1 MTVSVSEA
9 TMSANA
15 ATLLDVRGLACRFG
29 GLQAIADLDF
39 TVRAGEIK
47 AVIGP
52 NGAGKTTLFNMIS
65 GVTAPTAG
73 QILLSG
79 EPIDLLPPFQRARR
93 GLSRTFQ
100 NLQIFKDMTVLENVM
115 VGCHTRSQCATAQAI
130 LRTSR
135 LRVEEQ
141 AIRGRSQA
149 LLAKLGLS
157 ERAHEPAAA
166 LSFGESKLLE
176 IARALAAA
184 PRLLLLDEPAA
195 GLSHEA
201 ALRVG
206 ALIRELNRD
215 GLTIV
220 LVEHNM
226 GLVMQIS
233 HSILVLD
240 HGRKI
245 AEGLP
250 AAVRNDPAVLAAYLG
265 EDDDA

>member
-1 MTVSVSEA
+1 VSEP
-9 TMSANA
+9 A
-15 ATLLDVRGLACRFG
+15 ASLLDVRGLACRFG
-29 GLQAIADLDF
+29 GLQ
-39 TVRAGEIK
+39 EIK

-65 GVTAPTAG
+65 GVTAPYAG
-73 QILLSG
+73 RILLSG
-79 EPIDLLPPFQRARR
+79 DAIDRLPAFQRARL
-93 GLSRTFQ
+93 GISRTFQ

-115 VGCHTRSQCATAQAI
+115 VGGHTRSQSGTVQAL

-135 LRVEEQ
+135 SLLEERG
-141 AIRGRSQA
+141 IRGRSLE
-149 LLAKLGLS
+149 LLARLGLS
-157 ERAHEPAAA
+157 GRAGEPAAS

-195 GLSHEA
+195 GVSQAA

-206 ALIRELNRD
+206 ELIRELNRD
-215 GLTIV
+215 GLTV
-220 LVEHNM
+220 LLVEHNM
-226 GLVMQIS
+226 GLVMDIS

-245 AEGLP
+245 AEGP
-250 AAVRNDPAVLAAYLG
+250 PTAVRNDPAVLAAYLG
-265 EDDDA
+265 EDEDA

>member
-1 MTVSVSEA
+1 
-9 TMSANA
+9 MSDT
-15 ATLLDVRGLACRFG
+15 ATLLDVRGLGCRFG

-39 TVRAGEIK
+39 AVREGEIK
-47 AVIGP
+47 AIIGP

-65 GVTAPTAG
+65 GVIPPSAG

-79 EPIDLLPPFQRARR
+79 ERIDRLPSFQRARL

-115 VGCHTRSQCATAQAI
+115 VGCHTQSHCGTVQAI

-135 LRVEEQ
+135 SLSEER
-141 AIRGRSQA
+141 AIRDRSLE
-149 LLAKLGLS
+149 LLARLGLS
-157 ERAHEPAAA
+157 ERADEPASS

-195 GLSHEA
+195 GVSHNA
-201 ALRVG
+201 AVRVG
-206 ALIRELNRD
+206 ELIRELNSD
-215 GLTIV
+215 GLTV
-220 LVEHNM
+220 LLVEHNM
-226 GLVMQIS
+226 GLVMDIS

-240 HGRKI
+240 HGRMI
-245 AEGLP
+245 GEGPP

-265 EDDDA
+265 EDEDA

>member
-1 MTVSVSEA
+1 
-9 TMSANA
+9 MSDTA
-15 ATLLDVRGLACRFG
+15 ATLLDVHALGCRFG

-39 TVRAGEIK
+39 SVREGEIK
-47 AVIGP
+47 AIIGP

-65 GVTAPTAG
+65 GVIAPSTG

-79 EPIDLLPPFQRARR
+79 ERVDALPAFQRARR

-115 VGCHTRSQCATAQAI
+115 VGCHTGSHSGSLRAI
-130 LRTSR
+130 LRAPSAR
-135 LRVEEQ
+135 AEE
-141 AIRGRSQA
+141 AEIRDRSVA
-149 LLAKLGLS
+149 LLARLGLS
-157 ERAHEPAAA
+157 DRADEPAAS

-195 GLSHEA
+195 GVSHEA

-206 ALIRELNRD
+206 ELIRALNRD
-215 GLTIV
+215 GLTV
-220 LVEHNM
+220 LLVEHNM

-245 AEGLP
+245 AEGPP

-265 EDDDA
+265 EDEDA

>member
-1 MTVSVSEA
+1 
-9 TMSANA
+9 MSDRA

-39 TVRAGEIK
+39 TVRQGEIK
-47 AVIGP
+47 AIIGP

-65 GVTAPTAG
+65 GVIAPSAG
-73 QILLSG
+73 QIVLSG
-79 EPIDLLPPFQRARR
+79 ESIDRLPSFQRARL

-115 VGCHTRSQCATAQAI
+115 VGCHTRSHCGTVQAI
-130 LRTSR
+130 LRTPRS
-135 LRVEEQ
+135 LSEER
-141 AIRGRSQA
+141 AIRGRSLE
-149 LLAKLGLS
+149 LLAKLGLF
-157 ERAHEPAAA
+157 ERADEPAAS

-184 PRLLLLDEPAA
+184 PSLLLLDEPAA
-195 GLSHEA
+195 GVSHNA

-206 ALIRELNRD
+206 ELIRELNRD
-215 GLTIV
+215 GLTV
-220 LVEHNM
+220 LLVEHNM
-226 GLVMQIS
+226 GLVMDIS
-233 HSILVLD
+233 HSIVVLD

-245 AEGLP
+245 AEGPP

-265 EDDDA
+265 EDEDA

>member
-1 MTVSVSEA
+1 MNA
-9 TMSANA
+9 SAA
-15 ATLLDVRGLACRFG
+15 ILLDVRGLACRFG

-39 TVRAGEIK
+39 TVREGEIK

-65 GVTAPTAG
+65 GAIAPSAG
-73 QILLSG
+73 EILLSG
-79 EPIDLLPPFQRARR
+79 ERVDRLPAFQRARR

-100 NLQIFKDMTVLENVM
+100 NLQIFNDMTVLENVM
-115 VGCHTRSQCATAQAI
+115 VGCHTRSHCGTAQAI
-130 LRTSR
+130 LRTSGSR
-135 LRVEEQ
+135 SEEE
-141 AIRGRSQA
+141 AIRRRSQA
-149 LLAKLGLS
+149 LLTKLGLS
-157 ERAHEPAAA
+157 ERAHEPAAT
-166 LSFGESKLLE
+166 LSFGESKLLD

-195 GLSHEA
+195 GLSHDA

-215 GLTIV
+215 GLAVV

-226 GLVMQIS
+226 GLVMEIS
-233 HSILVLD
+233 HSVLVLD

-245 AEGLP
+245 AEGSP
-250 AAVRNDPAVLAAYLG
+250 AAVRNDRAVLTAYLG

>member
-1 MTVSVSEA
+1 MNET
-9 TMSANA
+9 

-39 TVRAGEIK
+39 AVREGEIK
-47 AVIGP
+47 AIIGP

-65 GVTAPTAG
+65 GVIAPSTG
-73 QILLSG
+73 QIMLSG
-79 EPIDLLPPFQRARR
+79 EPIDRLPSFQRARL

-100 NLQIFKDMTVLENVM
+100 NLQIFKDMTVLESVM
-115 VGCHTRSQCATAQAI
+115 VGRHARSHCGTLQAL

-135 LRVEEQ
+135 SLSEEDE
-141 AIRGRSQA
+141 IRDRSIE
-149 LLAKLGLS
+149 LLARLGLS
-157 ERAHEPAAA
+157 ERANEPAAS

-195 GLSHEA
+195 GVSHDA
-201 ALRVG
+201 ALHVG
-206 ALIRELNRD
+206 ELIRELNRG
-215 GLTIV
+215 GLTV
-220 LVEHNM
+220 LLVEHNM
-226 GLVMQIS
+226 GLVMDIS

-245 AEGLP
+245 AEGPP
-250 AAVRNDPAVLAAYLG
+250 AAVRNDAAVLAAYLG

>member
-1 MTVSVSEA
+1 
-9 TMSANA
+9 MSDTA
-15 ATLLDVRGLACRFG
+15 AALLDVRGLACRFG
-29 GLQAIADLDF
+29 GLQAIAELDF
-39 TVRAGEIK
+39 SVREGEIK
-47 AVIGP
+47 AIIGP

-65 GVTAPTAG
+65 GVIAPSAG

-79 EPIDLLPPFQRARR
+79 ERVDTAPAFRRARL

-115 VGCHTRSQCATAQAI
+115 VGCHTRSHCGTVRALFRSPRARA
-130 LRTSR
+130 
-135 LRVEEQ
+135 EE
-141 AIRGRSQA
+141 AGIRERSA
-149 LLAKLGLS
+149 ELLARLGLFQ
-157 ERAHEPAAA
+157 RADEPAAS

-176 IARALAAA
+176 IARALAAS

-195 GLSHEA
+195 GISHDA

-206 ALIRELNRD
+206 ELIRALNRD
-215 GLTIV
+215 GLTV
-220 LVEHNM
+220 LLVEHNM
-226 GLVMQIS
+226 GLVMDIS

-245 AEGLP
+245 AEGPP

>member
-1 MTVSVSEA
+1 MSETA
-9 TMSANA
+9 P
-15 ATLLDVRGLACRFG
+15 TLLDVRGLACRFG
-29 GLQAIADLDF
+29 GLQAVADLDF
-39 TVRAGEIK
+39 LVREGEIK
-47 AVIGP
+47 AIIGP

-65 GVTAPTAG
+65 GVIAPSAG

-79 EPIDLLPPFQRARR
+79 EPIDRLPSFRRARL

-100 NLQIFKDMTVLENVM
+100 NLQIFKDMTVLENIM
-115 VGCHTRSQCATAQAI
+115 VGRHTQSHCGTVQAI

-135 LRVEEQ
+135 SRSEER
-141 AIRGRSQA
+141 AIRDRASE
-149 LLAKLGLS
+149 LLARLGLS
-157 ERAHEPAAA
+157 ERADESAAS

-195 GLSHEA
+195 GVSHAA

-206 ALIRELNRD
+206 ELIRDLNRD
-215 GLTIV
+215 GLTV
-220 LVEHNM
+220 LLVEHNM
-226 GLVMQIS
+226 GLVMEIS
-233 HSILVLD
+233 HGIVVLD

-245 AEGLP
+245 AEGPP

-265 EDDDA
+265 EDEDA

>member
-1 MTVSVSEA
+1 
-9 TMSANA
+9 MSDTA
-15 ATLLDVRGLACRFG
+15 AALLDVRGLACRFG
-29 GLQAIADLDF
+29 GLQAIAELDF
-39 TVRAGEIK
+39 SVREGEIK
-47 AVIGP
+47 AIIGP

-65 GVTAPTAG
+65 GVIAPSAG

-79 EPIDLLPPFQRARR
+79 ERVDTAPAFRRARL

-115 VGCHTRSQCATAQAI
+115 VGCHTRSHCGTVRALFRSPRARA
-130 LRTSR
+130 
-135 LRVEEQ
+135 EE
-141 AIRGRSQA
+141 AGIRERSA
-149 LLAKLGLS
+149 ELLARLGLFQ
-157 ERAHEPAAA
+157 RADEPAAS

-176 IARALAAA
+176 IARALAAS

-195 GLSHEA
+195 GISHDA

-206 ALIRELNRD
+206 ELIRALNRD
-215 GLTIV
+215 GLTV
-220 LVEHNM
+220 LLVEHNM
-226 GLVMQIS
+226 GLVMDIS

-245 AEGLP
+245 AEGSP
-250 AAVRNDPAVLAAYLG
+250 GAVRNDPAVLAAYLG

>member
-1 MTVSVSEA
+1 
-9 TMSANA
+9 MSDTA
-15 ATLLDVRGLACRFG
+15 AALLDVRGLACRFG
-29 GLQAIADLDF
+29 GLQAIAELDF
-39 TVRAGEIK
+39 SVREGEIK
-47 AVIGP
+47 AIIGP

-65 GVTAPTAG
+65 GVIAPSAG

-79 EPIDLLPPFQRARR
+79 ERVDTAPAFRRARL

-115 VGCHTRSQCATAQAI
+115 VGCHTRSHCGTMQAI
-130 LRTSR
+130 LRSPRART
-135 LRVEEQ
+135 EE
-141 AIRGRSQA
+141 AGIRERSA
-149 LLAKLGLS
+149 ELLARLGLS
-157 ERAHEPAAA
+157 DRADEPAAS
-166 LSFGESKLLE
+166 LSFGDSKLLE
-176 IARALAAA
+176 IARALAAS

-195 GLSHEA
+195 GVSHDA

-206 ALIRELNRD
+206 ALIRTLNRD
-215 GLTIV
+215 GLTV
-220 LVEHNM
+220 LLVEHNM
-226 GLVMQIS
+226 GLVMDIS

-245 AEGLP
+245 AEGPP

>member
-1 MTVSVSEA
+1 MSE
-9 TMSANA
+9 TA

-29 GLQAIADLDF
+29 GLQAITDLDF
-39 TVRAGEIK
+39 LVREGEIK
-47 AVIGP
+47 AIIGP

-65 GVTAPTAG
+65 GVIPPSAG
-73 QILLSG
+73 QVLLSG
-79 EPIDLLPPFQRARR
+79 EPIDRLPPFRRARL

-115 VGCHTRSQCATAQAI
+115 VGRHTQSHCGTVQAI
-130 LRTSR
+130 LRTSHSR
-135 LRVEEQ
+135 SEER
-141 AIRGRSQA
+141 AIRDRASDLLGR
-149 LLAKLGLS
+149 LGLS
-157 ERAHEPAAA
+157 GRADEPAAS

-195 GLSHEA
+195 GVSHAA

-206 ALIRELNRD
+206 ELIRDLNRD
-215 GLTIV
+215 GLTV
-220 LVEHNM
+220 LLVEHNM
-226 GLVMQIS
+226 GLVMDIS

-245 AEGLP
+245 AEGPP

-265 EDDDA
+265 EDEDA

>member
-1 MTVSVSEA
+1 MTDP
-9 TMSANA
+9 

-39 TVRAGEIK
+39 AVREGEIK
-47 AVIGP
+47 AIIGP

-65 GVTAPTAG
+65 GVTTPSAG
-73 QILLSG
+73 QILLSS
-79 EPIDLLPPFQRARR
+79 EPIDRLPSFQRARL

-100 NLQIFKDMTVLENVM
+100 NLQIFRDMTVLENVM
-115 VGCHTRSQCATAQAI
+115 VGCHTRSHCGTVQAI

-135 LRVEEQ
+135 SLSEERR
-141 AIRGRSQA
+141 IRDRSID
-149 LLAKLGLS
+149 LLARLSLS
-157 ERAHEPAAA
+157 ERADDPAAS

-195 GLSHEA
+195 GVSHNA

-206 ALIRELNRD
+206 ELIRELNRD
-215 GLTIV
+215 GLTV
-220 LVEHNM
+220 LLVEHNM
-226 GLVMQIS
+226 GLVMDIS

-245 AEGLP
+245 AEGPP
-250 AAVRNDPAVLAAYLG
+250 AAVRSDPAVLAAYLG
-265 EDDDA
+265 EDEDA

>member
-1 MTVSVSEA
+1 
-9 TMSANA
+9 MSDTA
-15 ATLLDVRGLACRFG
+15 AALLDVRGLACRFG
-29 GLQAIADLDF
+29 GLQAIAELDF
-39 TVRAGEIK
+39 SVREGEIK
-47 AVIGP
+47 AIIGP

-65 GVTAPTAG
+65 GVIAPSAG

-79 EPIDLLPPFQRARR
+79 ERVDTAPAFRRARL

-115 VGCHTRSQCATAQAI
+115 VGCHARSHCGTMQAI
-130 LRTSR
+130 LRSPRART
-135 LRVEEQ
+135 EE
-141 AIRGRSQA
+141 AGIRERSA
-149 LLAKLGLS
+149 ELLARLGLS
-157 ERAHEPAAA
+157 DRADEPAAS
-166 LSFGESKLLE
+166 LSFGDSKLLE
-176 IARALAAA
+176 IARALAAS

-195 GLSHEA
+195 GVSHDA

-206 ALIRELNRD
+206 ALIRTLNRD
-215 GLTIV
+215 GLTV
-220 LVEHNM
+220 LLVEHNM
-226 GLVMQIS
+226 GLVMDIS

-245 AEGLP
+245 AEGPP

>member
-1 MTVSVSEA
+1 MSE
-9 TMSANA
+9 TSA
-15 ATLLDVRGLACRFG
+15 LLDVRGLACRFG

-39 TVRAGEIK
+39 AVREGEIK
-47 AVIGP
+47 AIIGP

-65 GVTAPTAG
+65 GVTAPSAG

-79 EPIDLLPPFQRARR
+79 EPIDRLQSFQRARL
-93 GLSRTFQ
+93 GLGRTFQ

-115 VGCHTRSQCATAQAI
+115 VGCHTRSHCGTLQAV

-135 LRVEEQ
+135 SLSEERE
-141 AIRGRSQA
+141 IRGRSIE
-149 LLAKLGLS
+149 LLARLGLS
-157 ERAHEPAAA
+157 ERADEPASS

-176 IARALAAA
+176 IARALAAP

-195 GLSHEA
+195 GVSHNA

-206 ALIRELNRD
+206 ELIRELNRT
-215 GLTIV
+215 GLTV
-220 LVEHNM
+220 LLVEHNM
-226 GLVMQIS
+226 GLVMDIS

-245 AEGLP
+245 AEGPP
-250 AAVRNDPAVLAAYLG
+250 AAVRSDPAVLAAYLG